1 MTVTFQAKSLGN
13 RVILKP
19 RIEKETKGGIL
30 IARDERSQAVNT
42 NQGEVFMI
50 GPSCWYDFKE
60 KPDVKVGDK
69 VYYSRYGAMTI
80 KPDESTDFFIICN
93 DVDILVGYT
102 END

>member
-1 MTVTFQAKSLGN
+1 MNFLERTLAN

-19 RIEKETKGGIL
+19 KIEKESKGGII

-50 GPSCWYDFKE
+50 GPLCWYDLPE

-69 VYYSRYGAMTI
+69 VYYAHYGAMTL
-80 KPDESTDFFIICN
+80 KPEGSEDFFVLCN
-93 DVDILVGYT
+93 DVDILVGYQD
-102 END
+102 E